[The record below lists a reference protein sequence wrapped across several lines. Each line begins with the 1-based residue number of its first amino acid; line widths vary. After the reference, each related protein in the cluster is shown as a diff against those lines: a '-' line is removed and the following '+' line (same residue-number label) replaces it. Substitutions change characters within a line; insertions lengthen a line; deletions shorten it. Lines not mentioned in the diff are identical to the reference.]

1 VLDALGKL
9 YAHRHEEHRRG
20 RPAMTTAHQ
29 DKLRLL
35 TDATKRLEGD
45 PDLTFDDV
53 VELCLQQLKQWP
65 RGSTAAA
72 RTEISWF
79 LRAAGGRA
87 NHLIVP

>member
-1 VLDALGKL
+1 
-9 YAHRHEEHRRG
+9 
-20 RPAMTTAHQ
+20 MTTAHQ

-35 TDATKRLEGD
+35 TDATKKLESD

-65 RGSTAAA
+65 RGSTASA

-79 LRAAGGRA
+79 LRAAGSRA

>member
-1 VLDALGKL
+1 
-9 YAHRHEEHRRG
+9 
-20 RPAMTTAHQ
+20 MTTAHG

-35 TDATKRLEGD
+35 LDATKKLEGD

-79 LRAAGGRA
+79 LRAVEHRA
-87 NHLIVP
+87 NRLIAP

>member
-1 VLDALGKL
+1 
-9 YAHRHEEHRRG
+9 
-20 RPAMTTAHQ
+20 MTTAHG

-35 TDATKRLEGD
+35 TDATKKLEGD
-45 PDLTFDDV
+45 PDLAFDDV

-79 LRAAGGRA
+79 LRAAGSRA